1 MTEKKMTDK
10 LFYQDSHLSGFEAE
24 VISCEPMEGEK
35 GRYEIVLD
43 QTAFFPEGGG
53 HSTGLPLT
61 SLEFYGILSGQL
73 NQYAWGTSL
82 GRPFSYGEG
91 RPG

>member
-1 MTEKKMTDK
+1 MERLYYKSPYVKE
-10 LFYQDSHLSGFEAE
+10 FEA
-24 VISCEPMEGEK
+24 VVTDCREGKK
-35 GRYEIVLD
+35 GRYEVVLD

-82 GRPFSYGEG
+82 VRPFSYGEG

>member
-1 MTEKKMTDK
+1 MTDK

-53 HSTGLPLT
+53 
-61 SLEFYGILSGQL
+61 Q
-73 NQYAWGTSL
+73 
-82 GRPFSYGEG
+82 
-91 RPG
+91 